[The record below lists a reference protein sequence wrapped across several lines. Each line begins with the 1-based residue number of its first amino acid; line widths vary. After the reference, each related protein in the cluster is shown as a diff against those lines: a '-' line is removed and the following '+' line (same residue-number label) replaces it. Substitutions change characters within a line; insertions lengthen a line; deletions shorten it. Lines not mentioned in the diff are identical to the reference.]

1 VGRVLPDPDV
11 TVVVVARGGPQGLAR
26 SVRSALEQSL
36 PGVEVVIVDEAGG
49 APAAR
54 ATARLVAGAR
64 DRVRAFALQE
74 RSGGDGRARNLGLR
88 YARGRYVM
96 FLDAGDTLDPH
107 ACKTMVTAAAQAG
120 ADLVAGRSVQASRDG
135 ERTRFPHLYGERR
148 LHSSI
153 ADAPE
158 LLDDAMAA
166 DKCYRRAFLERQD
179 LRFACRLRHADLLFT
194 AAAYAA
200 ARPIAVVPDRVLDR
214 SADRAGVP
222 PTDLGDF
229 ADRLEILRRTG
240 ALLRA
245 RGAEALARRV
255 EIRFAGRVLPRCL
268 RELRG
273 REPGHRDAFVELAR
287 GYLAELDETL
297 LADAGRIPAIAALM
311 VLEGDTAAAMAA
323 ADYAPRGAG
332 RPVLAIEPVE
342 RDGRVYWPGAHLGT
356 PLGRRVLDITDL
368 GLASAPLGALRLG
381 GEVTRMRR
389 VGRALHVSGTVA
401 NPLGRL
407 GPGTGLDG
415 VLEIRDRHRD
425 GRAFEVPVTVG
436 ARNGEITWDAV
447 FVPDAVIRPTG
458 LADRTW
464 GLWLRL
470 RAGASTVEVRLT
482 SDGTAHRGLVLPVRP
497 RLTRAAGD
505 RLEAYVAPTGE
516 LALRVAA
523 EGWPARAALPA
534 LRRARRSRLRP
545 AARRRTGPPGDRL
558 GDPASGPPAR
568 PAVR

>member
-1 VGRVLPDPDV
+1 MLPDPDV
-11 TVVVVARGGPQGLAR
+11 TVVVVARGGPRGLAR
-26 SVRSALEQSL
+26 AVRSALEQSL
-36 PGVEVVIVDEAGG
+36 PGVEIVIVDEAGG
-49 APAAR
+49 APGAR

-120 ADLVAGRSVQASRDG
+120 ADLVAGRSVLVSRDG
-135 ERTRFPHLYGERR
+135 ERTAHPHLYRERR
-148 LHSSI
+148 LHPSI
-153 ADAPE
+153 AHAPE
-158 LLDDAMAA
+158 LLDDAPAA
-166 DKCYRRAFLERQD
+166 DKCYRRAFLERED
-179 LRFACRLRHADLLFT
+179 LRFAGRLRHADLLFT

-200 ARPIAVVPDRVLDR
+200 ARPIAVVPDRVHNR
-214 SADRAGVP
+214 CAGRGDVP
-222 PTDLGDF
+222 GTDLGDF
-229 ADRLEILRRTG
+229 ADRLEIHRRTG

-255 EIRFAGRVLPRCL
+255 EARFAGELLPRLL

-287 GYLAELDETL
+287 GYLAELDEAFLTEI
-297 LADAGRIPAIAALM
+297 GRIPAIAALM
-311 VLEGDTAAAMAA
+311 VLEGDTAGAMAA

-342 RDGRVYWPGAHLGT
+342 RGGRVYWPGAHLVT
-356 PLGRRVLDITDL
+356 ALGRRVLDITDL
-368 GLASAPLGALRLG
+368 GIATAPLGALRLG

-389 VGRALHVSGTVA
+389 AGRALRVSGTVA

-407 GPGTGLDG
+407 GPGTDLDG

-425 GRAFEVPVTVG
+425 GRAFAVPATVR
-436 ARNGEITWDAV
+436 ALDGEITWEAV

-505 RLEAYVAPTGE
+505 RLEPYVAETGE

-523 EGWPARAALPA
+523 AGWPARAALPA
-534 LRRARRSRLRP
+534 LRRAGRSRLRP
-545 AARRRTGPPGDRL
+545 AARGRTGPPGERL

>member
-1 VGRVLPDPDV
+1 MLPDPDV
-11 TVVVVARGGPQGLAR
+11 TVVVVARGEPRGLAR
-26 SVRSALEQSL
+26 AVRSALEQSL

-49 APAAR
+49 AASAR
-54 ATARLVAGAR
+54 AAARLVAGAR

-96 FLDAGDTLDPH
+96 FLDAADALDPH

-120 ADLVAGRSVQASRDG
+120 ADLVAGRCVQASRGG
-135 ERTRFPHLYGERR
+135 ERTGFPELYAERR
-148 LHSSI
+148 LHPSI
-153 ADAPE
+153 SRAPE
-158 LLDDAMAA
+158 LLDDAAA
-166 DKCYRRAFLERQD
+166 AGKCYRRAFLEREG
-179 LRFACRLRHADLLFT
+179 LRFVDRLRHADLLFT

-200 ARPIAVVPDRVLDR
+200 AEPIAVVPDRVHHR
-214 SADRAGVP
+214 SADHRGVP
-222 PTDLGDF
+222 RTDLGDF

-255 EIRFAGRVLPRCL
+255 EARFVGRVLPGCL

-273 REPGHRDAFVELAR
+273 REPGHRQAFVELAR
-287 GYLAELDETL
+287 GYLAGLDEAL
-297 LADAGRIPAIAALM
+297 LAGSGRMPAIAALM
-311 VLEGDTAAAMAA
+311 VLEGDASAAMAA

-332 RPVLAIEPVE
+332 RPVLAVEPVE
-342 RDGRVYWPGAHLGT
+342 RDGRVYWPGAGLGT
-356 PLGRRVLDITDL
+356 ALGRRVLDITDL
-368 GLASAPLGALRLG
+368 GIATAPLGALRLG

-389 VGRALHVSGTVA
+389 AGRALRVSGTVA

-407 GPGTGLDG
+407 GPGTGLG
-415 VLEIRDRHRD
+415 GALEIRDRHRA
-425 GRAFEVPVTVG
+425 GRVFEVPVTVR
-436 ARNGEITWDAV
+436 ARGGEITWEAV

-482 SDGTAHRGLVLPVRP
+482 SDGTAHRGLLLPVRP

-505 RLEAYVAPTGE
+505 RLEPYVAETGE

-523 EGWPARAALPA
+523 AGWPARAALPA
-534 LRRARRSRLRP
+534 LRRAGRSRLRP
-545 AARRRTGPPGDRL
+545 AARGRTGPPGDRL